1 MLLQKPFWWNSFNP
15 QWMEVL
21 MFGKLITLFILGR
34 KVAKSDILNI
44 TSKFQKTPLLIK
56 ILFKVLSFSFSPQN
70 LDKINKN
77 EGERLSSSLESMGTT
92 FIKLGQFLATRPDI
106 IGEELSKKLENL
118 QDKLPPFSLIRAKKI
133 IKNDLGEDTYNS
145 IINLSEPVAAA
156 SIAQVH
162 KAQIDDNGTIKD
174 VAIKILRPDIKKI
187 FNKEID
193 AMMLFAFLVE
203 SFVKKSKRL
212 KLVEVVFL
220 LKEITNLEMDLRFE
234 AAAANEYAENTKND
248 VGFRV
253 PEIYWNFTSENV
265 MTLDWVDGVSIR
277 ETEELKKR
285 NLNTRKIAEDIIQNF
300 LRHAVRDGFFHADMH
315 QGNIFIDKNGHIVP
329 IDFGIMGRLDKMS
342 KRFLAE
348 ILFGFIQRD
357 YRKVAEVHLI
367 AGLVPKDVPID
378 DLSQAL
384 RSIGEPI
391 FGQAVKDISG
401 GKLLKQLFDVTE
413 KFNMQTQPQLLMLQ
427 KTMVV
432 VEGVARKLNPNTNIW
447 TTSKPVLESWL
458 KETKDP
464 ITTINETLQNT
475 SEVIKRLPEFP
486 EIMDKANQALTYLA
500 SGQIPQNSNS
510 FTDLNSKKSEMIA
523 FRNQSII
530 GLLVLVIFGLLVF

>member
-1 MLLQKPFWWNSFNP
+1 MIK
-15 QWMEVL
+15 
-21 MFGKLITLFILGR
+21 KLIILFKLGR
-34 KVAKSDILNI
+34 KVACSDILNI
-44 TSKFQKTPLLIK
+44 ISKFKEPPLAIK
-56 ILFKVLSFSFSPQN
+56 IIFKLLSFSFSKKKQTN
-70 LDKINKN
+70 ISKS
-77 EGERLSSSLESMGTT
+77 EGEKLSQSLESMGTT

-106 IGEELSKKLENL
+106 IGEELSKELENL
-118 QDKLPPFSLIRAKKI
+118 QDRLPPFSLLQAKEI
-133 IKNDLGEDTYNS
+133 IKNDLGNQTYNS
-145 IINLSEPVAAA
+145 IINLTEPVAAA

-162 KAQIDDNGTIKD
+162 KAQIDDNGVIKD

-187 FNKEID
+187 FNEEID
-193 AMMLFAFLVE
+193 AIMLFAFLIE
-203 SFVKKSKRL
+203 SFIKKTKRL

-253 PEIYWNFTSENV
+253 PQIYWNYTSENV
-265 MTLDWVDGVSIR
+265 MTLDWVDGISIR
-277 ETEELKKR
+277 ETEELKNKEF
-285 NLNTRKIAEDIIQNF
+285 NTEKIAEDIIQNF

-315 QGNIFIDKNGHIVP
+315 QGNIFIDNDGQIVP

-367 AGLVPKDVPID
+367 AGLVPKEVPID
-378 DLSQAL
+378 DLAQAL

-464 ITTINETLQNT
+464 MTKLNETFQNT
-475 SEVIKRLPEFP
+475 TEVIKRLPEFP

-510 FTDLNSKKSEMIA
+510 YTALNTQKSEMIA

-530 GLLVLVIFGLLVF
+530 SLLVLVIFGLLIF

>member
-1 MLLQKPFWWNSFNP
+1 
-15 QWMEVL
+15 MENL
-21 MFGKLITLFILGR
+21 MIKKFIILFKLGR

-44 TSKFQKTPLLIK
+44 VTKFQEPPFAIK
-56 ILFKVLSFSFSPQN
+56 ILFKILSFSFSQKKEM
-70 LDKINKN
+70 DTQKD
-77 EGERLSSSLESMGTT
+77 EGERLSNSLESMGTT

-118 QDKLPPFSLIRAKKI
+118 QDKLPPFSLLQAKEI
-133 IKNDLGEDTYNS
+133 IKNDLGENTYNS
-145 IINLSEPVAAA
+145 IINLGEPVAAA

-174 VAIKILRPDIKKI
+174 VAIKILRPNIKKI
-187 FNKEID
+187 FNEEID
-193 AMMLFAFLVE
+193 AIMLFAFLVE
-203 SFVKKSKRL
+203 SFIKKTKRL

-253 PEIYWNFTSENV
+253 PQIYWNYTSENV
-265 MTLDWVDGVSIR
+265 MTLDWVDGISIR
-277 ETEELKKR
+277 ETDELKNK
-285 NLNTRKIAEDIIQNF
+285 NFNTEKIAEDVIQNF

-315 QGNIFIDKNGHIVP
+315 QGNIFIDNDGQIVP

-367 AGLVPKDVPID
+367 AGLVPKEVPID
-378 DLSQAL
+378 DLAQAL

-458 KETKDP
+458 RETKDP
-464 ITTINETLQNT
+464 MVKINETLQNT

-500 SGQIPQNSNS
+500 SGQIPNNSNS
-510 FTDLNSKKSEMIA
+510 YTALNTQKNEMTA

-530 GLLVLVIFGLLVF
+530 GLLILVIFGLLIF

>member
-1 MLLQKPFWWNSFNP
+1 MIK
-15 QWMEVL
+15 
-21 MFGKLITLFILGR
+21 KLVTLFKLGR
-34 KVAKSDILNI
+34 KVAKSDILDI
-44 TSKFQKTPLLIK
+44 TSKFQEPPLSIK
-56 ILFKVLSFSFSPQN
+56 ILFKILSFSFSSKNNTQVN
-70 LDKINKN
+70 NN
-77 EGERLSSSLESMGTT
+77 EGERLSKSLESMGTT

-106 IGEELSKKLENL
+106 IGESLSRELENL
-118 QDKLPPFSLIRAKKI
+118 QDRLPPFSQDQAKKI
-133 IKNDLGEDTYNS
+133 INDDLGINTYNS
-145 IINLSEPVAAA
+145 IIDLSEPVAAA

-162 KAQIDDNGTIKD
+162 KAKIDDNGIIKD

-187 FNKEID
+187 FNDEID
-193 AMMLFAFLVE
+193 AIMLFAFLVE
-203 SFVKKSKRL
+203 SLIKKTKRL

-248 VGFRV
+248 IGFNV
-253 PEIYWNFTSENV
+253 PKIYWNYTSENV
-265 MTLDWVDGVSIR
+265 MTLDWVEGISIR
-277 ETEELKKR
+277 ETDELKKR
-285 NLNTRKIAEDIIQNF
+285 DINTKKLAEDIIQNF

-315 QGNIFIDKNGHIVP
+315 QGNILIDNDGHIVP

-357 YRKVAEVHLI
+357 YKKVAEVHLI
-367 AGLVPKDVPID
+367 AGLVPKDVPIN
-378 DLSQAL
+378 DLAQAL

-432 VEGVARKLNPNTNIW
+432 VEGVARKLNPETNIW
-447 TTSKPVLESWL
+447 TTSKPILENWL
-458 KETKDP
+458 KETKNP
-464 ITTINETLQNT
+464 MTTINETINST

-486 EIMDKANQALTYLA
+486 EIMDKANQALTFLA

-510 FTDLNSKKSEMIA
+510 YNALSDKRSEMVA

-530 GLLVLVIFGLLVF
+530 GFLLLVILGLLVF

>member
-1 MLLQKPFWWNSFNP
+1 VEN
-15 QWMEVL
+15 L
-21 MFGKLITLFILGR
+21 MIGKLIILFKLGR

-44 TSKFQKTPLLIK
+44 ISKFQEPPLIIK
-56 ILFKVLSFSFSPQN
+56 LLFKILSFSFFNNKRDSSN
-70 LDKINKN
+70 LD

-106 IGEELSKKLENL
+106 IGEELAKKLENL
-118 QDKLPPFSLIRAKKI
+118 QDKLPPFSLLQAKEI

-162 KAQIDDNGTIKD
+162 KAQINDNGTIKD
-174 VAIKILRPDIKKI
+174 VAIKILRPNIKKI
-187 FNKEID
+187 FNDEID
-193 AMMLFAFLVE
+193 AMMLFAFLIE
-203 SFVKKSKRL
+203 SFIKKTKRL

-253 PEIYWNFTSENV
+253 PQIYWNFTSENV
-265 MTLDWVDGVSIR
+265 MTLDWIDGVSIR
-277 ETEELKKR
+277 ETEKLKNK
-285 NLNTRKIAEDIIQNF
+285 NFNTEKIAEDIIQNF

-315 QGNIFIDKNGHIVP
+315 QGNIFIDNNGHIVP

-367 AGLVPKDVPID
+367 AGLVPKEVPID
-378 DLSQAL
+378 DLAQAL

-447 TTSKPVLESWL
+447 TTSKPVLENWL
-458 KETKDP
+458 KETKNP
-464 ITTINETLQNT
+464 MTTINETIQST

-510 FTDLNSKKSEMIA
+510 YTVLNTKKLEMTA

-530 GLLVLVIFGLLVF
+530 GLLILVIFGLLVF

>member
-1 MLLQKPFWWNSFNP
+1 MIK
-15 QWMEVL
+15 
-21 MFGKLITLFILGR
+21 KLFTLFKLGR
-34 KVAKSDILNI
+34 MVAKSDILKI
-44 TSKFQKTPLLIK
+44 VSKFKKPPLIIK
-56 ILFKVLSFSFSPQN
+56 IFFKILSISFSDS
-70 LDKINKN
+70 KRINTN
-77 EGERLSSSLESMGTT
+77 DTEGEKLSKSLQAMGTT

-106 IGEELSKKLENL
+106 IGDELSKQLEDL
-118 QDKLPPFSLIRAKKI
+118 QDRLPPFPLSEAQMI
-133 IKNDLGEDTYNS
+133 IKKNLGEKTFNS
-145 IINLSEPVAAA
+145 IIDLSEPVAAA

-162 KAQIDDNGTIKD
+162 KAKINDNGTIKD

-187 FNKEID
+187 FNEEID
-193 AMMLFAFLVE
+193 ALMLFAFFIE
-203 SFVKKSKRL
+203 SFVKKTQRL

-248 VGFRV
+248 IGFKV
-253 PEIYWNFTSENV
+253 PTIYWNFTSEGV
-265 MTLDWVDGVSIR
+265 MTLDWIEGISIR
-277 ETEELKKR
+277 ETEDLQKK
-285 NLNTRKIAEDIIQNF
+285 NIDTKKIASDIIQNF

-315 QGNIFIDKNGHIVP
+315 QGNIFINDNGDIVP
-329 IDFGIMGRLDKMS
+329 IDFGIMGRLDSMS
-342 KRFLAE
+342 RRFLAE
-348 ILFGFIQRD
+348 ILFGFIKRD
-357 YRKVAEVHLI
+357 YKKVAEVQLV
-367 AGLVPKDVPID
+367 AGLVPKNVPVD
-378 DLSQAL
+378 DLAQAL

-391 FGQAVKDISG
+391 FGQSVKDISG

-447 TTSKPVLESWL
+447 ETSKPVLENWL

-464 ITTINETLQNT
+464 TNIINEGLKNT
-475 SEVIKRLPEFP
+475 TEVIKRLPEFP
-486 EIMDKANQALTYLA
+486 EIMDKANQALTFLA

-510 FTDLNSKKSEMIA
+510 YTALNQKKSEMTA

-530 GLLVLVIFGLLVF
+530 GILLLVIFGLLVF